1 MVSAFCVYFTAILEN
16 DIAVGGNT
24 ISSHVEMLVAYRRFV
39 MIKMQFLLTHQ
50 ILNLTLRDGIN

>member
-1 MVSAFCVYFTAILEN
+1 MVSAFCVYFTTILEN

-24 ISSHVEMLVAYRRFV
+24 ISSHVEMHVAYRRFV
-39 MIKMQFLLTHQ
+39 MIKMQFLLTQQ